1 MSELLERYQ
10 EVLCSIEADGVNYSD
25 KAFRNDNDAL
35 DTVLYDAAWD
45 KHFYDRECLKLAIK
59 KEEEAIMLARAR
71 VLSSEH
77 ERSAKA

>member
-10 EVLCSIEADGVNYSD
+10 AVLKSVEENGVDYSD
-25 KAFRNDNDAL
+25 KAFRNANNTL
-35 DTVLYDAAWD
+35 NTVLYQSAMD
-45 KHFYDRECLKLAIK
+45 KHLHDRECLKLAIK